1 MTLFRDYFLSG
12 APAIKGRSRR
22 ITANMKTIAIL
33 LVMLNYLT
41 GSSAVVKDSLW
52 GILTDPK
59 AYSLHTLAAQFLQP
73 EPVRDIL
80 YPDLAVD
87 AVAAIAT
94 DLDTGKILYAK
105 EPTKQMAMASIT
117 KIMTAA
123 VVLSGKTNLDEV
135 YIVPEEATEVSGSR
149 MYLVANE
156 KMSIDNLLRGALIGS
171 ANDAAYALAV
181 GTMGSE
187 DQFVVAMNA
196 YAATLKLKCTNFTN
210 SWGMDEKD
218 HYSCAEDL
226 AKLTGIALQNETF
239 RDMIAVQKT
248 TVSDVYGKL
257 QHNLVNTNKLVGKYA
272 NILGGKT
279 GTTDNAGESLV
290 VVAKGESNQTII
302 AVLLNS
308 PDRFTE
314 GKNLLDWALKAY
326 NWIEPL

>member
-1 MTLFRDYFLSG
+1 
-12 APAIKGRSRR
+12 
-22 ITANMKTIAIL
+22 MKTIAIL

-73 EPVRDIL
+73 EPVRDVL
-80 YPDLAVD
+80 YPDPTINATSAV
-87 AVAAIAT
+87 VT

-105 EPTKQMAMASIT
+105 ESTKQMAMASIT
-117 KIMTAA
+117 KIMTAL
-123 VVLSGKTNLDEV
+123 VVLSGKTNLDEI
-135 YIVPEEATEVSGSR
+135 YIVPEEATKVSGSR

-171 ANDAAYALAV
+171 ANDAAYTLAV

-187 DQFVVAMNA
+187 TQFVAAMNT
-196 YAATLKLKCTNFTN
+196 YAETLKLKSTHFTN

-226 AKLTGIALQNETF
+226 AKLTGIALQYETF
-239 RDMIAVQKT
+239 RNIIAIEKT
-248 TVSDVYGKL
+248 TVTDIYGKL
-257 QHNLVNTNKLVGKYA
+257 QHNLINTNKLVGKYA

-290 VVAKGESNQTII
+290 IVAKGGSNQTIV